1 MLNIKNLEQFTDQAQ
16 TSITNVVREYCQHL
30 FLSYLYKQPGA
41 EKLLFK
47 GGTALRIVFQSPRY
61 SEDLD
66 FTGSNITG
74 RVVEEIFMS
83 TLAEL
88 ENTGIDVELEEGKS
102 TTGGYLGIVIF
113 KLYDKTIPVQ
123 IEVSL
128 RKGKPVKDTR
138 TLIENEY
145 IPAYTLVHLS
155 KEEIV
160 EGKMQALINRHK
172 PRDFYDYFFLL
183 SGNYPLVKE
192 KSSLTMVQRLLD
204 ETKINFRNELR
215 EFLPAS
221 HTMHLR
227 DFKKVLEQKIKS
239 YLGK

>member
-16 TSITNVVREYCQHL
+16 TSIINVVREYCQHL

-47 GGTALRIVFQSPRY
+47 GGTALRIVFGSPRF

-66 FTGSNITG
+66 FTGSAITE
-74 RVVEEIFMS
+74 REVEDIFTN
-83 TLAEL
+83 TLVDL
-88 ENTGIDVELEEGKS
+88 ENTGIQVMLEEGKPTS
-102 TTGGYLGIVIF
+102 GGYIGIMTFNAYSKNIS
-113 KLYDKTIPVQ
+113 VQ

-128 RKGKPVKDTR
+128 RKGKPVRGTR
-138 TLIENEY
+138 ALVENEY

-155 KEEIV
+155 KEEIM

-192 KSSLTMVQRLLD
+192 KANLTLVLKLLD
-204 ETKINFRNELR
+204 ETKINFRSELR

-221 HTMHLR
+221 HSMHLR

-239 YLGK
+239 YLG